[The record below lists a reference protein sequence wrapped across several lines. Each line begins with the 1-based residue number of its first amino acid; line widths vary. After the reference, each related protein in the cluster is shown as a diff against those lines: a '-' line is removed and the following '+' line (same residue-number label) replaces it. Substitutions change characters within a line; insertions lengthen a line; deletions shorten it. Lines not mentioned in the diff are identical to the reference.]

1 MKIIPSII
9 ARNQKEFNEHL
20 RKVKFAKLIQLDVM
34 DGKFV
39 NNSSLDKNLEL
50 PRKNYEAHLMIRKPE
65 EWIAT
70 NICFVKS
77 VIFHIESTQ
86 QASQIIKFVKASGRK
101 VGIALN
107 PETPVS
113 KIKKY
118 IKQIDKV
125 LILTVHPG
133 SYGAKFLPK
142 TLNKIR
148 EIKKLNHK
156 IIVEVDGGINDK
168 TIVSAAQAGADEF
181 VVGSFLQKSNNPKK
195 SYRGLTNKIK

>member
-9 ARNQKEFNEHL
+9 SHNQKEFNQRF

-39 NNSSLDKNLEL
+39 KNNSLDKNLEL
-50 PRKNYEAHLMIRKPE
+50 PRKNYEAHLMIKKPE

-77 VIFHIESTQ
+77 VIFQIESTN
-86 QASQIIKFVKASGRK
+86 QAAQIIKFVRSSGQK
-101 VGIALN
+101 IGIALN

-113 KIKKY
+113 KIKRY

-133 SYGAKFLPK
+133 KYGAKFIPG
-142 TLNKIR
+142 TLTKIKQ
-148 EIKKLNHK
+148 IKKLNRK
-156 IIVEVDGGINDK
+156 VIVEVDGGINPD
-168 TIVSAAQAGADEF
+168 TIKLAKKAGADEF
-181 VVGSFLQKSNNPKK
+181 VIGSFLQKSRNPKESYK
-195 SYRGLTNKIK
+195 SLIQEIK